1 MGLRPPKKENIMSF
15 YIAGDKVKL
24 VSSKKYGTVAAVLSA
39 SILVYWDSGKTKTQT
54 IAANL
59 LMPNYG
65 RRGK

>member
-1 MGLRPPKKENIMSF
+1 MAF

-39 SILVYWDSGKTKTQT
+39 NILVYWNGGKIQSV
-54 IAANL
+54 ASNL
-59 LMPNYG
+59 LEPNYG